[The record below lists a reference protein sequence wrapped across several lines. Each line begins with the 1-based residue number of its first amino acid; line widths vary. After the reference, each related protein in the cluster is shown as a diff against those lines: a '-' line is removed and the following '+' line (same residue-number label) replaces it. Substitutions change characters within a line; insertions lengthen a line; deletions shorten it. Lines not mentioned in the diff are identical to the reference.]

1 VIHKIHKHLKK
12 ITYADALIVGS
23 VVALGI
29 FSLSPPEQYALVEQ
43 SGILLPSA
51 GGVYSQW
58 KPKTGVV
65 HATMVRETTCNGI
78 ADYNYTNVVGY
89 RDSYG
94 IDLASIPDGATI
106 TAVEVTPCAS
116 FNKTGNGSTAGS
128 ATLNVFY
135 GYNDI
140 QSADAGNYNLTGTT
154 PVDLTP
160 TTFNEL
166 SLVKGPLSKLE
177 IGAVLSGGDR
187 GVRLGRIAVVLS
199 YIPLTP
205 PSNLATKN
213 VATSQNDLSWKDV
226 SSTEDGFKIERSQ
239 NSQFEPLVQV
249 ATTSE
254 NKTSYRNTGLLA
266 DETYYYRIRAFNSGG
281 SSGYSNTAYAIT
293 ATVEPQSPSSL
304 AATAASSSVILNW
317 TQNSRNEEGFTIE
330 RWATGASFVEIA
342 KTGIDETN
350 YTDRNLSRGTYYYR
364 VRAFN
369 RIDDSGYSNTVSV
382 TTP

>member
-1 VIHKIHKHLKK
+1 MIHKIHKHLKK